1 MVKSV
6 AKKIAGWSCK
16 DSEIITEEYEVILYG
31 IEVFLETILK
41 SVLLICIGLCLHQV
55 KEVFI
60 IVCSFCAV
68 RIHAGGVH
76 ARSSLG
82 CTVFMIM
89 VEIGSVVLNK
99 YVKMSDFTYLL
110 LAILCNM
117 LIYLYAPNG
126 SKSCELFDDLQKKR
140 KMQFALCTANILFL
154 VAYFLEIQKLIFIPI
169 FIEAVSL
176 LFYEWRKEVGTCI
189 R

>member
-16 DSEIITEEYEVILYG
+16 DSEIVTEEYEVILYG

-41 SVLLICIGLCLHQV
+41 SVLLICIGICLHQV

-60 IVCSFCAV
+60 VLFSFCAV

-76 ARSSLG
+76 AKSSLG

-89 VEIGSVVLNK
+89 VEIGGVVLNK

-126 SKSCELFDDLQKKR
+126 SKSCELLDDLQKKR
-140 KMQFALCTANILFL
+140 KKRSALFTANILFL
-154 VAYFLEIQKLIFIPI
+154 VAHFLKIQKLVFIPI
-169 FIEAVSL
+169 FMEAVSL
-176 LFYEWRKEVGTCI
+176 LFYEWRKEAEECMK
-189 R
+189 